1 MKPPPDRAK
10 RSIFLFKLKNPI
22 RQICITVRWQ
32 NDNKSHVSYTDPRSW
47 NMFDIQ
53 FPDPRFDIQ
62 FPDHGSKV
70 VWNLH
75 PVSNHGDLCVF
86 SGESIFLHSAY
97 QHYHVMWVTN
107 YLKLLVFLASALQTM
122 SQLLAIMNNDF
133 YCWIIWQIV
142 NNEFYCWI
150 IWQIAVSSLLWLWF
164 VSYFPS
170 RLD

>member
-32 NDNKSHVSYTDPRSW
+32 NNNKSYLSYPDPRSW

-53 FPDPRFDIQ
+53 IPDPRFDISNSQ
-62 FPDHGSKV
+62 ITEAKWFEIFILLAITGTC
-70 VWNLH
+70 
-75 PVSNHGDLCVF
+75 VSLAV
-86 SGESIFLHSAY
+86 SIFLHPAY
-97 QHYHVMWVTN
+97 QHYHVMSVTN
-107 YLKLLVFLASALQTM
+107 YLKLLVILASALQTM
-122 SQLLAIMNNDF
+122 SPLLAIMNN
-133 YCWIIWQIV
+133 
-142 NNEFYCWI
+142 EFYCCI

>member
-32 NDNKSHVSYTDPRSW
+32 NNNKSYVSYPDPISW
-47 NMFDIQ
+47 NIFDIQ
-53 FPDPRFDIQ
+53 IPDLISNSQITEAKWFEI
-62 FPDHGSKV
+62 FILLAITGTC
-70 VWNLH
+70 
-75 PVSNHGDLCVF
+75 VSLAV
-86 SGESIFLHSAY
+86 SIFLHPAY
-97 QHYHVMWVTN
+97 QHYHVMRVTN

-133 YCWIIWQIV
+133 YCWINRQIV